1 MFSVEGLLFCFEL
14 EGVLNVSVGN
24 SIIGYN
30 ANCGLLFTTWY
41 DIFFNKVC
49 TCRLGCYSFCPKL
62 AEFRTFSYFSS
73 SGLLSWH
80 RTSCVRPT
88 MLISASINFAAV
100 QFFRSY
106 NLFFTVIPLLLCSTT
121 TFHLCVWVFF
131 CVFILTKFGTLV
143 FMK

>member
-121 TFHLCVWVFF
+121 TFHLCVCFFF